1 MSAVKVLQLGS
12 PAGLY
17 GAERWI
23 LALVRHLDRSRFEP
37 IVGVIRDDPAVD
49 APLCAQARAFGMQ
62 DCIIEAPGRV
72 NWSAVKQLREFIVRE
87 GVQVLHT
94 HFYKTDLIGLFA
106 VRGTSCRLV
115 TTPHGW
121 STQAGLM
128 LRLYEGLDRAIFP
141 FFDAVAPLSDTLY
154 EELKRVPGVTRRLQ
168 LIRNGV
174 DISEIDAVTT
184 VAPEM
189 LEWRQR
195 GAFVI
200 GYVGQ
205 LIHRKGI
212 AVLLEAFAQLAIP
225 GKKLALLGEGPQRA
239 EFEAQAARLG
249 IANDVRFFGF
259 RSDRLELLRGFD
271 VIALPSRLEGIPRCL
286 MEAMAANVA
295 IVASD
300 IPGCN
305 DLVTHG
311 RTGLL
316 FPMDDVSALRT
327 QLERSHDAGLR
338 ADLTRAGREHVLA
351 NYSAA
356 AMARQYQDLYAKVID
371 VRSRG

>member
-23 LALVRHLDRSRFEP
+23 LALVRHLDRTRFEP

-87 GVQVLHT
+87 RVQVLHT

-106 VRGTSCRLV
+106 VRGTSCRLI

-174 DISEIDAVTT
+174 DISEIDAVTA

-239 EFEAQAARLG
+239 EFEAHAARLG
-249 IANDVRFFGF
+249 IADDVRFFGF
-259 RSDRLELLRGFD
+259 RADRLELLRGFD

-305 DLVTHG
+305 DLVTHD

-316 FPMDDVSALRT
+316 FPMDDVAALRA

-338 ADLTRAGREHVLA
+338 AELTHHGREHVLA

-356 AMARQYQDLYAKVID
+356 AMARRYQDLYAKVID

>member
-1 MSAVKVLQLGS
+1 VSAVKVLQLGS

>member
-23 LALVRHLDRSRFEP
+23 LALVRHLDRSQFEP
-37 IVGVIRDDPAVD
+37 VVGVIRDDPSLD

-62 DCIIEAPGRV
+62 DCIIDAPGRI
-72 NWSAVKQLREFIVRE
+72 NWSAVGKLREFINANDIRI
-87 GVQVLHT
+87 LHT

-106 VRGTSCRLV
+106 VRGTRCKILS
-115 TTPHGW
+115 TPHGW

-141 FFDAVAPLSDTLY
+141 FFDAVAPLSEALY
-154 EELKRVPGVTRRLQ
+154 EDVKGLPGLRRKLH

-174 DISEIDAVTT
+174 DISEIDAVPQASGE
-184 VAPEM
+184 VR
-189 LEWRQR
+189 EWREQ

-200 GYVGQ
+200 GYLGQ

-212 AVLLEAFAQLAIP
+212 AVLIEAFAKLDVP
-225 GKKLALLGEGPQRA
+225 GKKLALIGEGPQRA
-239 EFEAQAARLG
+239 EFEALAARLG
-249 IANDVRFFGF
+249 VSADVRFFGF
-259 RSDRLELLRGFD
+259 RSDRLALLRAFD
-271 VIALPSRLEGIPRCL
+271 VFALASRLEGIPRCL
-286 MEAMAANVA
+286 MESMAAHVP

-305 DLVTHG
+305 DLITDG
-311 RTGLL
+311 ETGLL
-316 FPMDDVSALRT
+316 FELDNV
-327 QLERSHDAGLR
+327 
-338 ADLTRAGREHVLA
+338 ADLTAKLQRMQDPALRATLAANGRKHVVES
-351 NYSAA
+351 YSAA
-356 AMARQYQDLYAKVID
+356 SMARQYQDLYARMID
-371 VRSRG
+371 GQPRP